1 MSLLFLPLGSKNGG
15 RRVRP
20 AWEWG
25 RLAQSG
31 RLSAACSGW
40 RTVVTQVRAPSSQS
54 RPPSGRDGT
63 RAHPEQPA
71 WPCQGPRDLRSCG
84 SQQGVS
90 CMLCLL
96 AGWSGGEKRVDLVP
110 HANSGPRVG
119 KTRSAQVTARK
130 TGQSVMGSVFLA
142 HSHCR
147 SWLCGGVGRQK
158 PCLFRSICP
167 LPLIS
172 VRPVLCMWGV
182 TGSLV

>member
-1 MSLLFLPLGSKNGG
+1 MH
-15 RRVRP
+15 P

-71 WPCQGPRDLRSCG
+71 LPGPALPGAPGPSQLRFPARSELHALPPRRFVRRREEGGSCPPR
-84 SQQGVS
+84 QQRAT
-90 CMLCLL
+90 CRQDQKC
-96 AGWSGGEKRVDLVP
+96 SGHSKKNRTICDGKCVP
-110 HANSGPRVG
+110 ASFPLSFV
-119 KTRSAQVTARK
+119 V
-130 TGQSVMGSVFLA
+130 
-142 HSHCR
+142 
-147 SWLCGGVGRQK
+147 CGGVGGRK
-158 PCLFRSICP
+158 PCLFRSVCP

-172 VRPVLCMWGV
+172 VRPILCMRGV

>member
-1 MSLLFLPLGSKNGG
+1 M
-15 RRVRP
+15 RP

-31 RLSAACSGW
+31 RLSAACGGW
-40 RTVVTQVRAPSSQS
+40 RTVVTQVWAPSSQS

-90 CMLCLL
+90 CTLCLL
-96 AGWSGGEKRVDLVP
+96 AGSSGGEKRVDLVP

-130 TGQSVMGSVFLA
+130 TGQCDGKCVPGSFPLSFVVVWWRRQTEAMLVSFHLSPA
-142 HSHCR
+142 LN
-147 SWLCGGVGRQK
+147 LC
-158 PCLFRSICP
+158 
-167 LPLIS
+167 
-172 VRPVLCMWGV
+172 
-182 TGSLV
+182 